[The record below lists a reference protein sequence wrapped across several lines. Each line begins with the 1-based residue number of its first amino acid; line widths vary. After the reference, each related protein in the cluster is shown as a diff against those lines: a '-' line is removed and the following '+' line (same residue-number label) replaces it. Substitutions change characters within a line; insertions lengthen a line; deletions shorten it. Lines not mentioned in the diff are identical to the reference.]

1 MNILTVSDL
10 AAGLGGFVNTMVHH
24 RSRPEMEALYS
35 VLCSMAGRW
44 GSSMLGGFSF
54 VNMEAKNQA
63 IVFLTRVIIA
73 ELMHQGH
80 KVEHGFDSCLSDLLG
95 ELLSKAVPSSITPNF
110 LNDVYHSQTNPVPGS
125 SAASLS

>member
-73 ELMHQGH
+73 EIHASRDI
-80 KVEHGFDSCLSDLLG
+80 KWNYGFDSCLSDLLG
-95 ELLSKAVPSSITPNF
+95 ELLSKSRSRP
-110 LNDVYHSQTNPVPGS
+110 
-125 SAASLS
+125 ASLPIS